1 MNMRIPTIE
10 QISWDEM
17 PNHTRLI
24 GNVTCPYEVLESLFG
39 RPKFW
44 DDPDGKVD
52 CEWTLRLTTPSDDP
66 DADED
71 DFDTHYVSIYN
82 WKNGY
87 NYCGSHGTPTHL
99 LTEWNIGGPEG
110 SWDGA
115 GIVNEMVAGLLS
127 QSS

>member
-17 PNHTRLI
+17 PNFTRLV

-39 RPKFW
+39 LPKFL
-44 DDPDGKVD
+44 DDPDWKVD
-52 CEWTLRLTTPSDDP
+52 CEWKLRLTTPSADP

-71 DFDTHYVSIYN
+71 DFDTHYVTIYN
-82 WKNGY
+82 WKSGY

-99 LTEWNIGGPEG
+99 LTEWNIGGPA
-110 SWDGA
+110 DGW
-115 GIVNEMVAGLLS
+115 GGDEIVREMVAGFLS
-127 QSS
+127 KSS